1 MKICPFLFGKFK
13 SKLKQAANVEFGYFF
28 KTDSFSLIIT
38 PSLNSIST
46 TFSFSSFIFILLSP
60 LSPFLAFSFLSAKNN
75 FFNSSF
81 FNFFCLENLFFN
93 SAKFLI

>member
-1 MKICPFLFGKFK
+1 MKICPFLLGKFK

-28 KTDSFSLIIT
+28 KTDSFSLIII
-38 PSLNSIST
+38 PSLNSISID
-46 TFSFSSFIFILLSP
+46 FSFSSFIFFLLSP
-60 LSPFLAFSFLSAKNN
+60 LSPFLVFSFLLDKNN

-93 SAKFLI
+93 SAKLLI